1 MIQRIRQQR
10 KVTMDRFPAAG
21 LREMVPHLPEPK
33 PLVTNMLLA
42 LLLVVLLAVL
52 RVWGP
57 QERFVAPAVPET
69 VAGKPASEPIR
80 LPGGEQVTDQAA
92 GQVRQ
97 RFAAPPAG
105 GQPDSTPSA
114 LSRLS
119 APAARSVTS
128 RGFVLAG
135 DSINGEPIT
144 DRDLVE
150 RIERIAAAVPL
161 DLLAG
166 EAAAPHVRYV
176 AHGFGGGD
184 DAPIYYGVFRE
195 PAAALAFGCALDE
208 HFAQACE
215 PAPLITRAASHEDPP
230 GVHCRPVRLAMGA
243 PVYEPDRC
251 ESGG

>member
-1 MIQRIRQQR
+1 MIQGIRNKLR
-10 KVTMDRFPAAG
+10 KVTMDRYPAAR
-21 LREMVPHLPEPK
+21 LREMVPHLAVPK
-33 PLVTNMLLA
+33 PLVTHLLLA
-42 LLLVVLLAVL
+42 LLLVVLLAML

-57 QERFVAPAVPET
+57 QERFVAPALPG
-69 VAGKPASEPIR
+69 AAAAKPASEP
-80 LPGGEQVTDQAA
+80 A
-92 GQVRQ
+92 
-97 RFAAPPAG
+97 
-105 GQPDSTPSA
+105 
-114 LSRLS
+114 SR
-119 APAARSVTS
+119 PVTS

-144 DRDLVE
+144 DRALVE

-166 EAAAPHVRYV
+166 EPAATHVRYV
-176 AHGFGGGD
+176 AHGFGDGD

-215 PAPLITRAASHEDPP
+215 PVPLMTRAAAYEDPP
-230 GVHCRPVRLAMGA
+230 GIHCRPMRLAMGA

-251 ESGG
+251 EAGG